1 MMPPSPPAF
10 IIVGRVRKAHGI
22 RGEVVVEVIT
32 DEPDA
37 IFASGR
43 RVFAGTPAGELSP
56 TRQEL
61 HVATCRP
68 FNEGLLVRF
77 AEVPDRNAAETWRG
91 RYLLLPAGELP
102 APDEHEVYVHE
113 LVGMRVELAG
123 GESVGTVEELY
134 ELPQGLAID
143 VRRSAPREAET
154 VMLPYDER
162 TVASVD
168 KTARVIVVTP
178 PEGLLE

>member
-1 MMPPSPPAF
+1 MTQPAF

-32 DEPDA
+32 DEPEA
-37 IFASGR
+37 VFASGR
-43 RVFAGTPAGELSP
+43 RVLAGTTAGDLAP
-56 TRQEL
+56 NRLEL
-61 HVATCRP
+61 HIGSTRP
-68 FNEGLLVRF
+68 FNEGLLVAF

-91 RYLLLPAGELP
+91 RYLLLPADELP
-102 APDEHEVYVHE
+102 APDENEVYVHD

-123 GESVGTVEELY
+123 GQSVGTVEEIY

-143 VRRSAPREAET
+143 VRRTAPRETET
-154 VMLPYDER
+154 VMLPYDDR

-168 KTARVIVVTP
+168 KAARVIVVTP

>member
-1 MMPPSPPAF
+1 MTRPEF

-37 IFASGR
+37 VFASGR
-43 RVFAGTPAGELSP
+43 RVFAGTAAGDLAP
-56 TRQEL
+56 NRLEL
-61 HVATCRP
+61 HIGSTRP
-68 FNEGLLVRF
+68 FNEGLLVGF

-91 RYLLLPAGELP
+91 RYLLLPVDELP
-102 APDEHEVYVHE
+102 EPTENEVYLHD
-113 LVGMRVELAG
+113 LVGMRVELSDG
-123 GESVGTVEELY
+123 QPVGTVEEIY

-143 VRRSAPREAET
+143 VRRAAPRDAET
-154 VMLPYDER
+154 IMLLYDER
-162 TVASVD
+162 TVASVN
-168 KTARVIVVTP
+168 KTERVIVVTP